1 MLTIPL
7 LRWAI
12 DHLRRP
18 FIQRLISL
26 VASTLIAMSLVYTT
40 SMLSLPPLERNVV
53 LYVSSQFVLSTS
65 IVHFELGLIPN
76 RDVTV

>member
-26 VASTLIAMSLVYTT
+26 VISTLIAMSLVYTT
-40 SMLSLPPLERNVV
+40 GMLSLPPLERNAA
-53 LYVSSQFVLSTS
+53 LSVSSQLM
-65 IVHFELGLIPN
+65 IVHFELGLLPN
-76 RDVTV
+76 RWAV